1 MRRICKTV
9 KVGKIA
15 VGGDEMISVQSMLNA
30 PFDDIEGNIAQAKRL
45 AEVGCDIIRI
55 AVPNME
61 AIKTLAA
68 VKAACDLPL
77 VADIHF
83 DYKLALESVAAGA
96 DKIRINPGNI
106 GSSDRVKAVADCCKA
121 KNIPIRI
128 GVNSGSL
135 EKDILT
141 QYGGPTAQALA
152 QSAIYNAKMLE
163 KYNFDSIVISVK
175 SSDAKTTVEANRFL
189 AQTCRYPLNLGVTE
203 AGTEEMSALKSAAA
217 IGSLLLDGIGDTIR
231 ISITGTLEREVVV
244 GKNLLASLGMTNRPT
259 VISCPTC
266 GRTRGPVADYAEKL
280 QTLCAKIDTPIKI
293 AVMGCEVNGPGEAKC
308 ADIGMAFGNDCAIL
322 FQNGK
327 IVKKGSQDE
336 IYNEIINYLE
346 DLKHGRNAE

>member
-1 MRRICKTV
+1 MRRICKTI
-9 KVGKIA
+9 KIGNIAIGGNEKIA
-15 VGGDEMISVQSMLNA
+15 VQSMLNA
-30 PFDDIEGNIAQAKRL
+30 RYDDIEGNIAQVKRL

-68 VKAACDLPL
+68 VKEACALPL

-83 DYKLALESVAAGA
+83 DYKLAIESVVAGA

-106 GSSDRVKAVADCCKA
+106 GSDERVKAVADCCRA

-135 EKDILT
+135 GKDMLSK
-141 QYGGPTAQALA
+141 YGGPTPQALA
-152 QSAIYNAKMLE
+152 QSALYNAKLLE
-163 KYNFDSIVISVK
+163 RYNFDNIVISVK
-175 SSDAKTTVEANRFL
+175 SSDAKTTVEANRIL
-189 AQTCRYPLNLGVTE
+189 SQSCPYPLHLGVTE

-231 ISITGTLEREVVV
+231 ISITGTLECEVIV
-244 GKNLLASLGMTNRPT
+244 GQNLLASLGMSNRPT

-266 GRTRGPVADYAEKL
+266 GRTRGPVVEFAEKL
-280 QTLCAKIDTPIKI
+280 QNYCADIYHPVKV
-293 AVMGCEVNGPGEAKC
+293 AVMGCEVNGPGEAKS
-308 ADIGMAFGNDCAIL
+308 ADIGMAFGNDYAIL
-322 FQNGK
+322 FQNGE
-327 IVKKGSQDE
+327 IVKKGSHDE
-336 IYNEIINYLE
+336 IYNEIIKYLE
-346 DLKHGRNAE
+346 EIKFEK

>member
-1 MRRICKTV
+1 MRRICKTI
-9 KVGKIA
+9 KIGNIAIGGNEKIA
-15 VGGDEMISVQSMLNA
+15 VQSMLNA
-30 PFDDIEGNIAQAKRL
+30 RYDDIEGNIAQAKRL

-68 VKAACDLPL
+68 VKEACALPL

-83 DYKLALESVAAGA
+83 DYKLAIESVVAGA

-106 GSSDRVKAVADCCKA
+106 GSDERVKAVADCCRA

-135 EKDILT
+135 GKDMLSK
-141 QYGGPTAQALA
+141 YGGPTPQALA
-152 QSAIYNAKMLE
+152 QSALYNAKLLE
-163 KYNFDSIVISVK
+163 RYNFDNIVISVK
-175 SSDAKTTVEANRFL
+175 SSDAKTTVEANRIL
-189 AQTCRYPLNLGVTE
+189 SQSCPYPLHLGVTE

-231 ISITGTLEREVVV
+231 ISITGTLEREVIV
-244 GKNLLASLGMTNRPT
+244 GQNLLASLGMSNRPI

-266 GRTRGPVADYAEKL
+266 GRTRGPVNDVALKL
-280 QTLCAKIDTPIKI
+280 KKY
-293 AVMGCEVNGPGEAKC
+293 C
-308 ADIGMAFGNDCAIL
+308 ADIHHPY
-322 FQNGK
+322 K
-327 IVKKGSQDE
+327 IEEKS
-336 IYNEIINYLE
+336 
-346 DLKHGRNAE
+346 